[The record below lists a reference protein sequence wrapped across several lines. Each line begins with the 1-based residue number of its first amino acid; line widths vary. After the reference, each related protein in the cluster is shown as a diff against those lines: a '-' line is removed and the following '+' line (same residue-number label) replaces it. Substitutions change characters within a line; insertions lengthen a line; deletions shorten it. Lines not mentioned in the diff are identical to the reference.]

1 MEQLQSRIQFFRT
14 SFAIQTG
21 LFELANLKTST
32 DLDLILKRWNT
43 NATYEPSNQSRDWLI
58 LEHDLFDSIL
68 YNLHLVPIAAIREED
83 SGGRDEFT
91 SLLFL
96 SWLFCLILNW
106 LLFFFVVLDA
116 YSSFLLASYDDIK
129 EEYEAICYI
138 GNYLSIFLFF
148 DVFLANM

>member
-68 YNLHLVPIAAIREED
+68 YNLHLVPIAAIREK
-83 SGGRDEFT
+83 GGECRDERT
-91 SLLFL
+91 
-96 SWLFCLILNW
+96 N
-106 LLFFFVVLDA
+106 V
-116 YSSFLLASYDDIK
+116 YSFFLLACYDNVKD
-129 EEYEAICYI
+129 EFQAICYI
-138 GNYLSIFLFF
+138 GIFSI
-148 DVFLANM
+148 